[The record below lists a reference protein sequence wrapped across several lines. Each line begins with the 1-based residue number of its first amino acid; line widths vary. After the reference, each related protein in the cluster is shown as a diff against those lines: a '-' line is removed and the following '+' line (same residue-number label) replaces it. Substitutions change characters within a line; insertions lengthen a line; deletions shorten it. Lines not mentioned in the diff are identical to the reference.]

1 MKKAITYVILFIM
14 YCLLAFPITGID
26 SVLGLHNFYLTTGF
40 GFGVLNSIIAFII
53 LQWKSSFNIIT
64 GFVIAFIALS
74 TAYLLLELHWV
85 PNWDSIGMATAIIGN
100 AVTSIILWE
109 IAVLIKKKSISSNPS

>member
-1 MKKAITYVILFIM
+1 MKKAITYVILFII
-14 YCLLAFPITGID
+14 YCLLALPIAGID
-26 SVLGLHNFYLTTGF
+26 SVLGLHNFYLVTGL

-53 LQWKSSFNIIT
+53 LKWKSSFNIIT

-74 TAYLLLELHWV
+74 TAYLLLELHLV
-85 PNWDSIGMATAIIGN
+85 PDWDSIGMATAIIGN

-109 IAVLIKKKSISSNPS
+109 IAFWAKEKYISSNQH